1 MVLQILSLLI
11 CCTIVQIGHAMTR
24 IKCWKF
30 SKHDLFTCSDV
41 SSHFGTV
48 SCDFELRYLDLW
60 MANFYFVWFPS
71 WLWKLV
77 LPQYFEHF
85 LTYTIKV
92 FYKPHRCNVIF
103 FSSPSSVVALGCQ
116 SWCNENHP
124 PKIPTSLL
132 VCVLFQSK
140 YSRFLKKALL
150 CVQNT

>member
-116 SWCNENHP
+116 PLVQWKPPTENTHFS
-124 PKIPTSLL
+124 ISMCSFSEQ
-132 VCVLFQSK
+132 VFQVS
-140 YSRFLKKALL
+140 
-150 CVQNT
+150 